1 METIHVKITT
11 SQSAPPFQ
19 RQIPN
24 KSYIWDNIHFHI
36 CDDFATPDAWF
47 VIDDL
52 PHEETV
58 KINKKNIFLS
68 TGEPPF
74 VKLYSGRYTKQF
86 SKVLSCQKNVYTR
99 SNGIKA
105 FPLLP
110 WMAGAKQEDGMNK
123 WSNDYLDYNFFHE
136 NHFKKENDKI
146 AIITSNKRGTKGH
159 NQRFLFV
166 EKITKYFPDIIELYG
181 NGFKPIADKFD
192 VYSKYKYV
200 ICIEN
205 CSYPSYWT
213 EKIADAYLCEA
224 FPLYYGA
231 PDLNNYF
238 PQESYTPIN
247 INDSEQAIKI
257 IQHVLENN
265 LYEKNY
271 NSILQAK
278 KLVLNK
284 YNMLFTIKEF
294 IKQNISSDY
303 QNKKDITIL
312 PLKDDLGIK
321 ILRRLHKYFK
331 MEI

>member
-1 METIHVKITT
+1 MIHIKITT
-11 SQSAPPFQ
+11 PRTVPPIQ
-19 RQIPN
+19 RQIPAN
-24 KSYIWDNIHFHI
+24 SYIWDDVYFHI
-36 CDDFATPDAWF
+36 NDDFATPDAWF

-58 KINKKNIFLS
+58 QINKKNIFLS
-68 TGEPPF
+68 TGEPPY
-74 VKLYSGRYTKQF
+74 VKLYSARYTKQF
-86 SKVLSCQKNVYTR
+86 SKVLSCQKNVYIR

-123 WSNDYLDYNFFHE
+123 WSDDYLDYNFFYE
-136 NHFKKENDKI
+136 NHFRKENDKI

-166 EKITKYFPDIIELYG
+166 EKIAKHFPDKIELYG

-192 VYSKYKYV
+192 IYSKYKYV

-213 EKIADAYLCEA
+213 EKIADAYLCES

-231 PDLNNYF
+231 PNIDNYF
-238 PQESYTPIN
+238 PPHSYTPIN
-247 INDSEQAIKI
+247 INNPEEAIKI

-265 LYEKNY
+265 FYERY
-271 NSILQAK
+271 YDSILHAK
-278 KLVLNK
+278 NLILNE
-284 YNMLFTIKEF
+284 YNMLFAIKEF
-294 IKQNISSDY
+294 VKQNLSPDF
-303 QNKKDITIL
+303 QNKNDITIS

-331 MEI
+331 LKI